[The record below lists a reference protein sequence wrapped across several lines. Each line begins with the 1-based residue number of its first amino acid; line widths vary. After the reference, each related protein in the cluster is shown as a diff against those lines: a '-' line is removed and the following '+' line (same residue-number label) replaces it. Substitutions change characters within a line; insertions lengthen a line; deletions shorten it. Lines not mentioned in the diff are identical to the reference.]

1 MKSPSTAALVPSRGT
16 SLAPRRS
23 ATLALVDE
31 DRLIPIPTP
40 DKKTADGYLRLT
52 AHLLLEAE
60 RHGFRTVGVFS
71 ALAGEGKT
79 TAAVNLAACLGRA
92 RGRQGRVL
100 LVDGDARGRTLTR
113 LLCGESARS
122 CTEAKLTATSFEG
135 VDLLTAPYTDD
146 GPSIQAP
153 TAWVETLQA
162 SAARY
167 PQVVIDCP
175 AILADPE
182 GVVLRE
188 CVEALVLVVEVGR
201 TTRQAVEKAAGD
213 VGRRVVGVIL
223 NGSANGADTDGGG
236 GRK

>member
-1 MKSPSTAALVPSRGT
+1 MKPRSGHA
-16 SLAPRRS
+16 LAPRRTTDL
-23 ATLALVDE
+23 APRGGAPLALVD
-31 DRLIPIPTP
+31 DGRLVPVPTP
-40 DKKTADGYLRLT
+40 DARTADGYLRLT
-52 AHLLLEAE
+52 AHILLEAE
-60 RHGFRTVGVFS
+60 RHGFRTLGVFS

-92 RGRQGRVL
+92 RGREGRVL

-113 LLCGESARS
+113 LLCGESADS
-122 CTEAKLTATSFEG
+122 YTEPKLAATSFEG
-135 VDLLTAPYTDD
+135 VDLLTAPPASD
-146 GPSIQAP
+146 GPTIQAP
-153 TAWVETLQA
+153 AAWMETLQA

-175 AILADPE
+175 AVLADPE

-201 TTRQAVEKAAGD
+201 TTRQAVEKAAGS

-223 NGSANGADTDGGG
+223 NGSENGAGSGIGG
-236 GRK
+236 GR